1 MIEEKIA
8 LETGDKLAYIVLDF
22 NAEMEERAP
31 SAFKCM
37 PAKKNQLKAM
47 KDLLR
52 RRRHLNQ
59 KVMKT
64 C

>member
-1 MIEEKIA
+1 M
-8 LETGDKLAYIVLDF
+8 AYIVLDF

-31 SAFKCM
+31 SVFKCM
-37 PAKKNQLKAM
+37 PAKKNQLKAT

>member
-1 MIEEKIA
+1 MPHIA
-8 LETGDKLAYIVLDF
+8 LDF
-22 NAEMEERAP
+22 DTEMKERAP

>member
-8 LETGDKLAYIVLDF
+8 LETGEKLAYVALDF

-47 KDLLR
+47 K
-52 RRRHLNQ
+52 
-59 KVMKT
+59 T